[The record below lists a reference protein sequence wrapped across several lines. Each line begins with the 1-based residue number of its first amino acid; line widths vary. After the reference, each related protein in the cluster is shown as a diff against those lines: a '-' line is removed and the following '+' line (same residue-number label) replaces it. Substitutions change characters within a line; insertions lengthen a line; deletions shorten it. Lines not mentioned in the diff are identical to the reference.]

1 MSFTRKFSICIIERV
16 HHTLKL
22 NIQLK
27 LYSLENYRGA
37 QMGEITNKPHTKNT
51 QFSLLIR

>member
-37 QMGEITNKPHTKNT
+37 QMGEIANKPHTKNT